1 MASVSCPGFAGATM
15 RGWAVSYIATLSPG
29 SRPALAGVA
38 ANSCNRTAQQ
48 PGRRSLFQQTAP
60 RLRQPQKAKLSQAT
74 PSKQQPAAKEKTPFT
89 SSTSAARLPY
99 KSAASSSS
107 SSSSSQSE
115 QQKKNGK
122 NGEPESLD
130 SLFSQ
135 RKLPLVGAALAAGV
149 LGFYIM
155 PLLVTYLTGG
165 CREDHTHEE
174 ISPDAVPTGI
184 PPVGAAAFDASLDMP
199 ERIMGIRSQRRKLA
213 RESTGAVLEVA
224 VGTGRNIGYYIW
236 DPATFSPDYK
246 RAAALSSGQALA
258 HNGTTLTSFT
268 GIDLSGEALG
278 LARTQLRVTVPAVG
292 AAISKK
298 APAIENADSSSN
310 KSNTTEVVNVLDG
323 KVRLFQGDAMQP
335 LPPPTPAPAAA
346 TAASPLYYDTVVQ
359 TFGLCSVADPVVLL
373 ANMAAVVKPDTG
385 RVVLLEHGRGGW
397 PVVNAL
403 LDKYATKHF
412 ARFGCWWNR
421 DMAAIVAD
429 AQKAVPGLEV
439 VSVKRPGWLQFGTLW
454 RIELRVKSAAA
465 ENENTAEKK

>member
-1 MASVSCPGFAGATM
+1 MVSASCPRLAGVAM
-15 RGWAVSYIATLSPG
+15 RGWRSSCTATLSPG
-29 SRPALAGVA
+29 SRPVLAGVA
-38 ANSCNRTAQQ
+38 ASNCSRTAQQ
-48 PGRRSLFQQTAP
+48 PGRRTLFQQTAP
-60 RLRQPQKAKLSQAT
+60 RLRQPPKVKPSEKA
-74 PSKQQPAAKEKTPFT
+74 PSKQTPVGRNKAAPAPA
-89 SSTSAARLPY
+89 SSVARLPY
-99 KSAASSSS
+99 KPTASSTSPASSSS
-107 SSSSSQSE
+107 SSASSSSPSSQQSK
-115 QQKKNGK
+115 QQTKNGK
-122 NGEPESLD
+122 KEEPESLD

-155 PLLVTYLTGG
+155 PLLVTYLSGG
-165 CREDHTHEE
+165 CREEHKHEE
-174 ISPDAVPTGI
+174 ISPDAVPTGL

-224 VGTGRNIGYYIW
+224 VGTGRNVGHYIW
-236 DPATFSPDYK
+236 DPAEFSPNYT
-246 RAAALSSGQALA
+246 RAAALSSGEAIVREGA
-258 HNGTTLTSFT
+258 AITSFT

-278 LARTQLRVTVPAVG
+278 IARTQLRVTVPAV
-292 AAISKK
+292 ASEIPKK
-298 APAIENADSSSN
+298 APTIENDNSKKTN
-310 KSNTTEVVNVLDG
+310 EVVNVLDG

-335 LPPPTPAPAAA
+335 LPAPAN
-346 TAASPLYYDTVVQ
+346 AASPYYDTVVQ

-385 RVVLLEHGRGGW
+385 RIVLLEHGRGGW
-397 PVVNAL
+397 SVVNSL

-454 RIELRVKSAAA
+454 RIELRVKGPAGKDV
-465 ENENTAEKK
+465 AEKK